1 MKNFNGRPFFSLFFI
16 ARDNQKIPNLA
27 LGRQSKGMLLILAAE
42 RQDPDFLI
50 GPRNEK
56 QRKKRVGR

>member
-1 MKNFNGRPFFSLFFI
+1 MLRLSKKPNRVTIDIDFGGGFFFDKTYF
-16 ARDNQKIPNLA
+16 PT
-27 LGRQSKGMLLILAAE
+27 LAAE

-56 QRKKRVGR
+56 